1 MKVWHRHGPLA
12 CALLLA
18 ACCRATAQ
26 APPPDPF
33 QEWLTVREALLGAR
47 GLVAYYDFQEG
58 DGATLTNRVT
68 GGEALNGTLHEAKWA
83 EGRWPGKHGLAF
95 DGQGAYVEI
104 PHHPGLYP
112 FGADGT
118 DELTLAVSMLA
129 DSTAEAGLV
138 DKSSAGWG
146 RDTPYALWI
155 TSGAIA
161 AGVGDGTDCTLV
173 RDPVEASTGQW
184 LTLVL
189 VVEATRVR
197 LYKNGLLIASA
208 ARGLEPLDSDRPL
221 LIGCMKPGSFHF
233 RGRMDELAIYNRALS
248 AREITRAARMKTVPT
263 IDIP

>member
-12 CALLLA
+12 CALLVA

-58 DGATLTNRVT
+58 DGATLTNRVS

-173 RDPVEASTGQW
+173 RDPVEAPTGQW

-197 LYKNGLLIASA
+197 LYKNGLEA
-208 ARGLEPLDSDRPL
+208 GLLPFPRTHGRTRHLQ
-221 LIGCMKPGSFHF
+221 PGSERARDHPRRPDEDRADHRHSLTPPRPRPP
-233 RGRMDELAIYNRALS
+233 RGAI
-248 AREITRAARMKTVPT
+248 EE
-263 IDIP
+263 